1 MSYDLQLDD
10 GDIVV
15 DNQGDVIVLEGYN
28 KLYQDLLRIMVTSR
42 GDNRFDPNEGCGV
55 YDLLGQKLTQDL
67 AEMVLSK
74 NVYLGLQY
82 MISQQR
88 IQALKQILSVY
99 EQIGPVDDNEISIKK
114 LSLTEIAFE
123 LAITTIEGI
132 RVLFAFN
139 VK

>member
-1 MSYDLQLDD
+1 MSYDLWLDD

-28 KLYQDLLRIMVTSR
+28 KLYQDLLRIMIISR

-67 AEMVLSK
+67 TEMILSK
-74 NVYLGLQY
+74 DVYLGLQY

-88 IQALKQILSVY
+88 IQALKQILSIY
-99 EQIGPVDDNEISIKK
+99 EQIVSVDEISIKK